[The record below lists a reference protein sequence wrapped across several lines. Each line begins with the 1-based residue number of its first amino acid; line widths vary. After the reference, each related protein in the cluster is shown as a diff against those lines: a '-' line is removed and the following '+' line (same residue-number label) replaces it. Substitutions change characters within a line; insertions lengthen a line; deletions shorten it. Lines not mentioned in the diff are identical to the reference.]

1 MTGKNGVSIVLL
13 VQLKEMKNFTNHEK
27 DIANYILTHIEQI

>member
-1 MTGKNGVSIVLL
+1 MMRENGVSMVLL

-27 DIANYILTHIEQI
+27 DIANYILAHME